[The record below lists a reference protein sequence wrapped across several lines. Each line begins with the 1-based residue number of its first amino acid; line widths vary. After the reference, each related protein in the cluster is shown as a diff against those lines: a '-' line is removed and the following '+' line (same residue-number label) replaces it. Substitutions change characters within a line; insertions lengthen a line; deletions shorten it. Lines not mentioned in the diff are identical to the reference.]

1 LPGFVNLLANSEPLL
16 EIFSPVITLGDVGC
30 TAGAAGATVGAAE
43 TGVPCNCTG
52 DVGAAGVAIC
62 GAAKGTGV

>member
-1 LPGFVNLLANSEPLL
+1 
-16 EIFSPVITLGDVGC
+16 VIGALVTGVAGVDVGC